1 MIISTRVH
9 TEPVTTPSPALLSR
23 DSAQGR
29 LALGAVTLG
38 SGVALLDGTVVGI
51 ALPSIGRDLGSSLAG
66 LQWINS
72 GYVLTLAALVLVGGG
87 LGDRL
92 GRRRVYLV
100 GVVWFAL
107 ASLACALATST
118 ALLVTGRVVQGVGA
132 ALLTPGALA
141 IIQSSFRPQDRAWAI
156 GTWAGVSGV
165 ATAIGPFLGGWVLD
179 HLSWHWIFAIN
190 VPLCA
195 LVVALA
201 LRAIPESRDTEGA
214 GAFDAGGA
222 LATVVAL
229 AGLTLLLI
237 DGTRMKGWQLA
248 LVSAVTVLALAGFVV
263 AERRAPRPL
272 VPFSLF
278 RSPVFSA
285 ANLMT
290 FLVYGALGA
299 IMFVLVIQLQTSLG
313 WPPLA
318 SGLATLPVT
327 VLLLLLSPR
336 MAQLA
341 ERTGPRLPMTVGP
354 LVCALGVLVLSAARP
369 GTTWPLVIAGTT
381 VFALGLATLVSPLT
395 AAVLAAAP
403 DRLAG
408 SASGINNAVART
420 GTLLAVAA
428 IPPLVG
434 LGGDDY
440 TDPTALT
447 DGYRLA
453 GWVITGLLVAG
464 GVVSWVGLRPRTT
477 PSTE

>member
-1 MIISTRVH
+1 MTVPPP
-9 TEPVTTPSPALLSR
+9 ELLSR
-23 DSAQGR
+23 SSTQGR
-29 LALGAVTLG
+29 LALTAVTLG
-38 SGVALLDGTVVGI
+38 SGIALLDGTVVGI
-51 ALPSIGRDLGSSLAG
+51 ALPTIGRDLGSSLAG
-66 LQWINS
+66 LQWINN
-72 GYVLTLAALVLVGGG
+72 GFVLALAALILVGGG

-100 GVVWFAL
+100 GVGWFAL
-107 ASLACALATST
+107 ASLLCALAPST
-118 ALLVTGRVVQGVGA
+118 EMLVGARVLQGVGA

-141 IIQSSFRPQDRAWAI
+141 IIQSSFRPEDRPWAI

-179 HLSWHWIFAIN
+179 HLTWHWIFAIN

-195 LVVALA
+195 LVVTLA
-201 LRAIPESRDTEGA
+201 LRAVPESRDEESSGRFDVA
-214 GAFDAGGA
+214 GAV
-222 LATVVAL
+222 ATVVVLAAL
-229 AGLTLLLI
+229 TWLLI
-237 DGTRMKGWQLA
+237 DGPGAKGWQLA
-248 LVSAVTVLALAGFVV
+248 LAGLAAAAAAVAFVV
-263 AERRAPRPL
+263 AERRAARPL
-272 VPFSLF
+272 VPFALF

-313 WPPLA
+313 WSPLA

-336 MAQLA
+336 MAELA
-341 ERTGPRLPMTVGP
+341 RRTGPRLPMTVGP
-354 LVCALGVLVLSAARP
+354 VVCALGVLVLAAVGP
-369 GTTWPLVIAGTT
+369 GSSWVLVVAGTT

-395 AAVLAAAP
+395 SAVLAAAP

-408 SASGINNAVART
+408 AASGINNAVART

-434 LGGDDY
+434 LSGDDY
-440 TDPTALT
+440 RDPAALT

-453 GWVITGLLVAG
+453 SYVVAGLLVAG
-464 GVVSWVGLRPRTT
+464 GAVSWVGLRDR
-477 PSTE
+477 SG

>member
-1 MIISTRVH
+1 MTV
-9 TEPVTTPSPALLSR
+9 PSPELLSR
-23 DSAQGR
+23 SSTQGR
-29 LALGAVTLG
+29 LALTAVTLG
-38 SGVALLDGTVVGI
+38 SGIALLDGTVVGI
-51 ALPSIGRDLGSSLAG
+51 ALPTIGRDLGSSLAG
-66 LQWINS
+66 LQWINN
-72 GYVLTLAALVLVGGG
+72 GFVLALAALILVGGG

-100 GVVWFAL
+100 GVGWFAL
-107 ASLACALATST
+107 ASLLCALAPST
-118 ALLVTGRVVQGVGA
+118 EMLVGARVLQGVGA

-141 IIQSSFRPQDRAWAI
+141 IIQSSFRPEDRPWAI

-179 HLSWHWIFAIN
+179 HLTWHWIFAIN

-195 LVVALA
+195 LVVTLA
-201 LRAIPESRDTEGA
+201 LRAVPESRDEESSGRFDVA
-214 GAFDAGGA
+214 GAV
-222 LATVVAL
+222 ATVVVLAAL
-229 AGLTLLLI
+229 TWLLI
-237 DGTRMKGWQLA
+237 DGPGAKGWQLA
-248 LVSAVTVLALAGFVV
+248 LAGLAAAAAAVTFVV
-263 AERRAPRPL
+263 AERRAARPL
-272 VPFSLF
+272 VPFALF

-313 WPPLA
+313 WSPLA

-336 MAQLA
+336 MAELA
-341 ERTGPRLPMTVGP
+341 RRTGPRLPMTVGP
-354 LVCALGVLVLSAARP
+354 VVCALGVLVLAAVGP
-369 GTTWPLVIAGTT
+369 GSSWVLVVAGTT

-395 AAVLAAAP
+395 SAVLAAAP

-408 SASGINNAVART
+408 AASGINNAVART
-420 GTLLAVAA
+420 GTLLAVAS

-434 LGGDDY
+434 LSGDDY
-440 TDPTALT
+440 RDPAALT

-453 GWVITGLLVAG
+453 SYVVAGLLVAG
-464 GVVSWVGLRPRTT
+464 GAVSWVGLRGR
-477 PSTE
+477 SG

>member
-1 MIISTRVH
+1 MTVPPP
-9 TEPVTTPSPALLSR
+9 ELLSR
-23 DSAQGR
+23 SSTQGR
-29 LALGAVTLG
+29 LALTAVTLG
-38 SGVALLDGTVVGI
+38 SGIALLDGTVVGI
-51 ALPSIGRDLGSSLAG
+51 ALPTIGRDLGSSLAG
-66 LQWINS
+66 LQWINN
-72 GYVLTLAALVLVGGG
+72 GFVLALAALILVGGG

-100 GVVWFAL
+100 GVGWFAL
-107 ASLACALATST
+107 ASLLCALAPST
-118 ALLVTGRVVQGVGA
+118 EMLVGARVLQGVGA

-141 IIQSSFRPQDRAWAI
+141 IIQSSFRPEDRPWAI

-179 HLSWHWIFAIN
+179 HLTWHWIFAIN

-195 LVVALA
+195 LVVTLA
-201 LRAIPESRDTEGA
+201 LRAVPESRDEESSGR
-214 GAFDAGGA
+214 FDVGGA
-222 LATVVAL
+222 VATVVVLAAL
-229 AGLTLLLI
+229 TWLLI
-237 DGTRMKGWQLA
+237 DGPGAKGWQLA
-248 LVSAVTVLALAGFVV
+248 LAGLAAAAAAVTFVV
-263 AERRAPRPL
+263 AERRAARPL
-272 VPFSLF
+272 VPFALF

-313 WPPLA
+313 WSPLA

-336 MAQLA
+336 MAELA
-341 ERTGPRLPMTVGP
+341 RRTGPRLPMTVGP
-354 LVCALGVLVLSAARP
+354 VVCALGVLVLAAVGP
-369 GTTWPLVIAGTT
+369 GSSWVLVVAGTT

-395 AAVLAAAP
+395 SAVLAAAP

-408 SASGINNAVART
+408 AASGINNAVART

-434 LGGDDY
+434 LSGDDY
-440 TDPTALT
+440 RDPAALT

-453 GWVITGLLVAG
+453 SYVVAGLLVAG
-464 GVVSWVGLRPRTT
+464 GAVSWVGLRDR
-477 PSTE
+477 SG